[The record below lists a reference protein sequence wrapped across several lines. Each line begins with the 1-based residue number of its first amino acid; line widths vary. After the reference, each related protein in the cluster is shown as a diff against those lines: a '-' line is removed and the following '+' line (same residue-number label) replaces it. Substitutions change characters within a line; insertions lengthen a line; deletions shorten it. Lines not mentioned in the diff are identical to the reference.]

1 MLDCPFKETISRERW
16 VSKDHTLD
24 LKCQPRVFFSFFKSS
39 KKFATTFRASY
50 FNVKHITHLVED
62 LAHCDKKAFFD
73 QDIFLVLP
81 SKNSSITR
89 QIEKFL
95 VIIEKVILVA
105 KKFSRPFPAIQL
117 EHLLGLVSMNEL
129 INISKFFACVGL
141 VCLE

>member
-1 MLDCPFKETISRERW
+1 MSTAC
-16 VSKDHTLD
+16 
-24 LKCQPRVFFSFFKSS
+24 FFSFFKSS

-62 LAHCDKKAFFD
+62 IAHCDKKAFFD
-73 QDIFLVLP
+73 LDIFLVLP

-105 KKFSRPFPAIQL
+105 KKCSRPFPAIQL